1 MAAFCVNC
9 GSQLADG
16 AGFCSKCG
24 KSVVGQA
31 TTPPDASASSVT
43 AATPTVIPSTPAS
56 ITPQSSNMGTK
67 IIFGILAVVMFF
79 GLLMAGTCFY
89 IAYHVRQKA
98 HEFSR
103 RMGSDVTPYSGRRE
117 PCTMLTTNDASKI
130 LGQPVTSVRQR
141 GIQAC
146 EYEFGTDG
154 KRLNIEYTWDGGA
167 MTMKLAHGAMK
178 QISGMETFIP
188 VNGIGDEAYVAP
200 GGSGLMMRKGDVLV
214 SIDLRVNGVS
224 TDAAKKIASKIA
236 DNL

>member
-1 MAAFCVNC
+1 MSAFCVNC
-9 GSQLADG
+9 GTQLADG

-24 KSVVGQA
+24 KAVTAQGA
-31 TTPPDASASSVT
+31 PAAASSIT
-43 AATPTVIPSTPAS
+43 AQAATPTAIPPAPAP

-89 IAYHVRQKA
+89 IAYRVRQKA

-103 RMGSDVTPYSGRRE
+103 QMGSDVTPYSGRRE

-167 MTMKLAHGAMK
+167 MTMKLTHGAMK

-224 TDAAKKIASKIA
+224 TDSAKKIASEIA